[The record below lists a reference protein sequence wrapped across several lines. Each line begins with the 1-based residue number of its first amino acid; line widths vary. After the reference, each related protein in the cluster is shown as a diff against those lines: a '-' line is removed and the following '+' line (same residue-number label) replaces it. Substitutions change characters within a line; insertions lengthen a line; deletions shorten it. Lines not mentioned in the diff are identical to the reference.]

1 MIELLVGNISSF
13 ALAFLLLGVQEAL
26 IKPIAKTLLKRKII
40 KHAPAAM
47 QFLDEKMPGAFSR
60 YNARDL
66 NTQLKERL
74 ESITG
79 ESWGEKEVDEMFKI
93 YDPRITANKCIQ

>member
-1 MIELLVGNISSF
+1 VIELLAGNISSL
-13 ALAFLLLGVQEAL
+13 ALAFLFLGVQEAL
-26 IKPIAKTLLKRKII
+26 IKPIAKTILKRKIV

-66 NTQLKERL
+66 NIQLKERL
-74 ESITG
+74 ELITG
-79 ESWGEKEVDEMFKI
+79 ESWGEKEIDEMFKI
-93 YDPRITANKCIQ
+93 YDPRINANKCIQ

>member
-1 MIELLVGNISSF
+1 VIELLARNISSL
-13 ALAFLLLGVQEAL
+13 ALAFLLLGIQEAL
-26 IKPIAKTLLKRKII
+26 IKPIAKTILKKKII

-66 NTQLKERL
+66 NIQLKERL
-74 ESITG
+74 ELITG
-79 ESWGEKEVDEMFKI
+79 ESWGEKEIDEMFKI
-93 YDPRITANKCIQ
+93 YDPRINANKCIQ

>member
-1 MIELLVGNISSF
+1 MIELLARNISSL
-13 ALAFLLLGVQEAL
+13 ALAFLLLGIQEAL
-26 IKPIAKTLLKRKII
+26 IKPIAKTILKKKII

-66 NTQLKERL
+66 NIQLKERL
-74 ESITG
+74 ELITG
-79 ESWGEKEVDEMFKI
+79 ESWGEKEIDEMFKI
-93 YDPRITANKCIQ
+93 YDPRINANKCIQ